1 MRVGVWVGWRE
12 GRGWGG
18 GAVFTL
24 FPSCLIYF
32 HTLMFS
38 SSRRLRGKPHRI
50 KPESTPD
57 CLKPLMQPSAIFFV
71 LSVSPP
77 FSREKLKALP
87 ARLAEAQQVDWHMSG
102 RFESLKSFSFLR
114 NSFLRGLPCR
124 VITSDTRNLHF
135 VEEEAEEESLHN

>member
-1 MRVGVWVGWRE
+1 MHLRGCEGCSSKAFAYLRCQLTLSSWGHVELMPRKALRARGRVGRVE
-12 GRGWGG
+12 GGAGLGG

-87 ARLAEAQQVDWHMSG
+87 ARLA
-102 RFESLKSFSFLR
+102 
-114 NSFLRGLPCR
+114 
-124 VITSDTRNLHF
+124 
-135 VEEEAEEESLHN
+135 